1 MNEILHLMVKA
12 LKQLFGDTIYI
23 LKYILLNKMKITYN
37 LIQEHR
43 NK

>member
-12 LKQLFGDTIYI
+12 LQKLIGDTIYI